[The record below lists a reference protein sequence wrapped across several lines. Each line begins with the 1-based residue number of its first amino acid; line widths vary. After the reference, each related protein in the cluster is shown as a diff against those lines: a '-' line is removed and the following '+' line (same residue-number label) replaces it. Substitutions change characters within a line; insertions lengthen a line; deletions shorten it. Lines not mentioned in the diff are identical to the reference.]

1 MKEINIAKIIVMKRK
16 EKGLT
21 QDALADYIGV
31 TKASVSKWETGQSY
45 PDITILP
52 KLATYFNI
60 TIDELLGYLPQLD
73 KGEIKRIYHKL
84 ADDFGEEPFDD
95 VLKKVYEVIE
105 KYYSCFP
112 LLMQMALLL
121 LNHHMLA
128 GSEEKKKQVLEKII
142 SLCRRVKTEGE
153 DVWLAKQANS
163 IEAMSQ
169 MILGDSIEV
178 LDLLEGTIRPVGG
191 DEVTLAG
198 AYQSVGEVDKA
209 KSVLQISMYQHIL
222 SFMSTGASYLM
233 LEASDEE
240 TFNMVLERL
249 LPVADAMKL
258 VDLNPNVMAQV
269 YYTAANGL
277 AVQGKYERS
286 LNMLKEYVRACKKLT
301 YPYKL
306 HGDEFFDRIGEWFK
320 ELDLGSGPPRG
331 EKVVKESMLQS
342 VTMNPVFTPL
352 HEEAG
357 YKNIISE
364 LSEFIGGN

>member
-16 EKGLT
+16 EKRIT

-73 KGEIKRIYHKL
+73 KEEIGRIYHKL
-84 ADDFGEEPFDD
+84 ADDFGEKPFDE
-95 VLKKVYEVIE
+95 VMVKVDAIIE

-112 LLMQMALLL
+112 LLIQMALLL

-128 GSEEKKKQVLEKII
+128 TSEEKKKEVLEKII
-142 SLCRRVKTEGE
+142 TLCRRVKAEGD
-153 DVWLAKQANS
+153 DVWLAGQANS
-163 IEAMSQ
+163 FEAMTQ
-169 MILGDSIEV
+169 MVLGDSIEV
-178 LDLLEGTIRPVGG
+178 LDLLEGTIKPVVG
-191 DEVTLAG
+191 DEVILAG
-198 AYQSVGEVDKA
+198 AYQSIGELDKA
-209 KSVLQISMYQHIL
+209 KSVLQISMYQHVL
-222 SFMSTGASYLM
+222 SFISTGASYLM
-233 LEASDEE
+233 LEAADEE
-240 TFNMVLERL
+240 TFSRGLERL
-249 LPVADAMKL
+249 LPVAESMKL
-258 VDLNPNVMAQV
+258 IELNPNVMAQV

-277 AVQGKYERS
+277 AMHGKYDRS
-286 LNMLKEYVRACKKLT
+286 LVMLKAYVRACKKLI
-301 YPYKL
+301 YPFEL

-320 ELDLGSGPPRG
+320 ELDLGSGPPRS
-331 EKVVKESMLQS
+331 EKVVKEGMLQA

-352 HEEAG
+352 YNEVG

-364 LSEFIGGN
+364 LNEFIGGN

>member
-1 MKEINIAKIIVMKRK
+1 MKEINIAQIIVMKRK
-16 EKGLT
+16 EKGIT
-21 QDALADYIGV
+21 QDALAEYIGV

-45 PDITILP
+45 PDITFLP
-52 KLATYFNI
+52 RLATYFNI

-73 KGEIKRIYHKL
+73 QGEIRRIYHKL
-84 ADDFGEEPFDD
+84 ADDFGEEPFED

-112 LLMQMALLL
+112 LLLQMALLL

-128 GSEEKKKQVLEKII
+128 ASEEEKKMVLEKII
-142 SLCRRVKTEGE
+142 SLCRRIKTEGD

-163 IEAMSQ
+163 FEAMGQ
-169 MILGDSIEV
+169 MILGDPIEV
-178 LDLLEGTIRPVGG
+178 LDLLEGTIRPMVG
-191 DEVTLAG
+191 DEVTLSG
-198 AYQSVGEVDKA
+198 AYQSIGEPDKA

-222 SFMSTGASYLM
+222 SFMSIGASYLM
-233 LEASDEE
+233 LEASDEV

-258 VDLNPNVMAQV
+258 LNLNPNVMGQV

-277 AVQGKYERS
+277 AIQGKHEGS
-286 LNMLKEYVRACKKLT
+286 IKMLKEYVRACKNLT
-301 YPYKL
+301 YPYEL
-306 HGDEFFDRIGEWFK
+306 HGDEFFNRIGEWFK

-331 EKVVKESMLQS
+331 EKVVKEGMLQA

-352 HEEAG
+352 HDEVG

-364 LSEFIGGN
+364 LNEFIGGN